1 MHGPTKMAEW
11 VKVLATKLDDPSSI
25 PRTHIVRV
33 RTNSISLFS
42 DLHTHALLCASHCD
56 NK

>member
-25 PRTHIVRV
+25 PGTYLVERENH
-33 RTNSISLFS
+33 LP
-42 DLHTHALLCASHCD
+42 
-56 NK
+56 

>member
-1 MHGPTKMAEW
+1 MSQDG
-11 VKVLATKLDDPSSI
+11 KVLATKLDDPSSI

-56 NK
+56 TK